1 MLMTILLIGR
11 TSLPVRCHGLS
22 SLFASLTKTAGCVA
36 KIPILELINSLA
48 LLCALCTK
56 SEAQA
61 LYILPL
67 PHSFLKLPGVGVI
80 SLPIG

>member
-22 SLFASLTKTAGCVA
+22 SLFASLTKTAGVYPKFPFSNSSTLLPFHALFSPRA
-36 KIPILELINSLA
+36 KRKPFTFSASALFLETA
-48 LLCALCTK
+48 
-56 SEAQA
+56 
-61 LYILPL
+61 
-67 PHSFLKLPGVGVI
+67 GVGVI